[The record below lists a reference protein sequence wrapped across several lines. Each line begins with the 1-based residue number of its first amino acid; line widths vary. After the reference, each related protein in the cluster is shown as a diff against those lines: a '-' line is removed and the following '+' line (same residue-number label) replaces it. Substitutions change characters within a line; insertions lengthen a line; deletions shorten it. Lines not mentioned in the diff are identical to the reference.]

1 MCLLIK
7 LNDGIV
13 CNGEY
18 PHMTLM
24 RNRYPPK
31 YSNLVIKECLKFKEF
46 KYEYEQRIN
55 SDDSDNSIN
64 TTKKGDYIQRKQIT
78 IDENKV
84 IVYFLLFEKPFDIK
98 GEMHAFEKDEVD
110 FNDNNE

>member
-1 MCLLIK
+1 M
-7 LNDGIV
+7 